1 ILIAICVSTFHNPM
15 WRQSLGEAFGALHG
29 GCMFMA
35 GWATTNLGV
44 YPSPVTVVS
53 VAGQQAVGALQAGKE
68 IVGTVRTCCNSAI
81 PNSFTPLTNPA
92 VNAVTYRVLRCRAL
106 VSSPP
111 PASAKDDF
119 HFLQSQWSVR
129 TGALSMSQNQ
139 FITAH
144 VTNGHAAPALSVT
157 LYESAAHN
165 PAVHKLARSLH
176 GMVSVMTAAESAR
189 DLLSAIMHP
198 VSYTELAAHMVRDYS
213 VELFESLSGLILCHL
228 DELNG
233 PELSNLLWAYGT
245 VGHRDLGLAACVT
258 QSLLCKI
265 SELAPAELANVLWA
279 LQRLGLYDSQ
289 FVSSASE
296 HVWDRLPAAT
306 PRQLAAMVQSYA
318 WFRQQ
323 DPQLEEDEDLMC
335 SIAAKFRQQLSSAS
349 PTEIALV
356 LSGMARLRR
365 ADEALLADACAVLRG
380 MIDSSE
386 LPALAEAIWSFALL
400 QHRDLEL
407 MELVAERVSEALR
420 RAAGLTQPTSHTTAN
435 SGNPY
440 PLTLQ
445 PCGGGSGVL
454 SATVATEKVTGDTP
468 SNNCAPAEKAIGFSA
483 LAEKFAMRG
492 TVSVVGFPRRQD
504 MPTLSPTPSS
514 WQPPTAPQQQ
524 EQQLRPWSSPHLR
537 AQWKGDTIA
546 PIVACNANGAQQ
558 HFSAL
563 WPTRIGPGGR
573 SHPCSLYERFNPCL
587 LDDWQN
593 TPMSSSAP
601 SNHAPPGLLGSGA
614 PAPAASNTHVH
625 TKAMPQ
631 GQGSLA
637 PIFGCADAAALLD
650 ADVVSKLLWS
660 YGALHCYSNSLY
672 TLLFRQL
679 QRLHPECM
687 SWSALARLMGAQV
700 KVVELQPSPGNC
712 RINPLEAESVTAWTR
727 LMRNRVPTHKL
738 PERYLAPCF
747 VAFHAEQMARDY
759 TGLEMTG
766 EVDIAGLS
774 GASLQQQPGSPISRA
789 TLQDEVA
796 TTLRD
801 MGLQLRQSASVDGLF
816 NLEHTI
822 LINGLT
828 ICLEVLAAGC
838 CTLDPP
844 HRPMGPSVARL
855 RSLEFRG
862 WTPLIVPFY
871 EWAALAPEEN
881 GTDWARS
888 VGPDVE
894 HQRQQVPQA
903 TNTARH
909 AYLRRRL
916 EDLLGEQL
924 PPMLMNPKHRVC

>member
-1 ILIAICVSTFHNPM
+1 MRPYTSTHPCALLARWQVS
-15 WRQSLGEAFGALHG
+15 
-29 GCMFMA
+29 
-35 GWATTNLGV
+35 
-44 YPSPVTVVS
+44 
-53 VAGQQAVGALQAGKE
+53 QAGKE
-68 IVGTVRTCCNSAI
+68 IVGTVRTCCGGAV
-81 PNSFTPLTNPA
+81 PNSSIPLANPA
-92 VNAVTYRVLRCRAL
+92 VNAVTHLLRCCAL

-111 PASAKDDF
+111 VASVKDDF
-119 HFLQSQWSVR
+119 HLSQSIFHKWSVR
-129 TGALSMSQNQ
+129 TRAMIMSQNQ
-139 FITAH
+139 FIAAQS
-144 VTNGHAAPALSVT
+144 TNGHAAPALSVT
-157 LYESAAHN
+157 LYGSAAHN
-165 PAVHKLARSLH
+165 PAVYKLVRSLH
-176 GMVSVMTAAESAR
+176 GMVSVMTAAEAAR
-189 DLLSAIMHP
+189 DLLSAITHP

-213 VELFESLSGLILCHL
+213 VELFDSLSGLILCHL

-279 LQRLGLYDSQ
+279 LQRLGIYDSQ

-323 DPQLEEDEDLMC
+323 DPQLEEDEDLMR

-349 PTEIALV
+349 ATEIALV

-380 MIDSSE
+380 MVDSTE
-386 LPALAEAIWSFALL
+386 LPSLAEAIWSCALL

-407 MELVAERVSEALR
+407 MEVVAERVSEALR
-420 RAAGLTQPTSHTTAN
+420 RATGLTQPTSQTTAN
-435 SGNPY
+435 PGNPY

-445 PCGGGSGVL
+445 PGGGGSGVL
-454 SATVATEKVTGDTP
+454 SATVATGKVTGDTP
-468 SNNCAPAEKAIGFSA
+468 SKNCAPAEKATECSA
-483 LAEKFAMRG
+483 LASRG
-492 TVSVVGFPRRQD
+492 TVSVVGLPRRQEL
-504 MPTLSPTPSS
+504 PTLSPTPSS
-514 WQPPTAPQQQ
+514 WQPLAPPQQQQ
-524 EQQLRPWSSPHLR
+524 EQHLRHWSSPHLR
-537 AQWKGDTIA
+537 AQWKGDTIV

-558 HFSAL
+558 HFSSL

-593 TPMSSSAP
+593 APMSGSAP
-601 SNHAPPGLLGSGA
+601 SSHAPPGPLGEGSGA
-614 PAPAASNTHVH
+614 PAPAASNTHLH
-625 TKAMPQ
+625 TKAMPH
-631 GQGSLA
+631 GQGSL
-637 PIFGCADAAALLD
+637 PSIVGCADAAALLD

-700 KVVELQPSPGNC
+700 KVVELQSSPGNC

-727 LMRNRVPTHKL
+727 LMRTRLPAHKL

-747 VAFHAEQMARDY
+747 VAFHAEQMARGY
-759 TGLEMTG
+759 TGLEMKG
-766 EVDIAGLS
+766 EVAIAGSS

-789 TLQDEVA
+789 TLQAEVA

-816 NLEHTI
+816 SMEHTI

-828 ICLEVLAAGC
+828 ICLEVLAVGC

-888 VGPDVE
+888 VGPDGE
-894 HQRQQVPQA
+894 HQRQQVHQA
-903 TNTARH
+903 TNAARH
-909 AYLRRRL
+909 AYLRLRL

-924 PPMLMNPKHRVC
+924 PPMLTSPKHRVC